1 MEGSENL
8 GRKVQHNIIV
18 TPELLAQVNPENI
31 ELGKDFIDYLRSIDR
46 ASSTLDAYA
55 NDLNI
60 FWVYLVQHCNNKFF
74 IDLSKR
80 EIAKYQSHCLT
91 EWKWSPAR
99 MRRVKSTLSSLSNYV
114 EAILDD
120 EYENFRPI
128 IRKIENPVNEKVMTK
143 TVFEESQLNKLLD
156 ALVEKGRYDQACM
169 LSLAINSGRR
179 KSELP
184 RFKVSYFDD
193 ENIIYGSLYKTP
205 EQVKTK
211 GRGSRGKMLTLYVL
225 VKPFKPYFDLWMN
238 YRKENEIE
246 SEWLF
251 PKKVGGQYI
260 DEPMEPTTL
269 DSWADTFTN
278 IVGVDFYWH
287 SLRHF
292 FTSQCSRSGLP
303 DDVIQM
309 LIGWNSLDMVSVYKD
324 ISADEQFEKYFANGE
339 IIKQEQKTLSD
350 L

>member
-1 MEGSENL
+1 M

-156 ALVEKGRYDQACM
+156 VLVEKDRYDQACM

-225 VKPFKPYFDLWMN
+225 AKPFQPYFDLWMN
-238 YRKENEIE
+238 YRKENRIE

-278 IVGVDFYWH
+278 IIGVDFYWH

-339 IIKQEQKTLSD
+339 IIKQEQKSLSD